1 MLFHSL
7 CLSSAV
13 ISVFVSSQ
21 DDVDS
26 LAHLADPSYRPYQGH
41 NAFRE
46 KYFSGLKKRGGR
58 QENNSNVNSGFT

>member
-1 MLFHSL
+1 MLLHSL
-7 CLSSAV
+7 CVSSAV

-46 KYFSGLKKRGGR
+46 KYFSGLNKRGGR
-58 QENNSNVNSGFT
+58 QENKSNVNSGFT